1 MPEKSLQERTRLTK
15 RGGHARMAKASDF
28 GAGPVSTHAAKK
40 SRYVVGALN
49 PQDRTSSREREPG
62 KGRVR
67 RSIARQEAATA
78 HPRWPQEKP
87 AQGTRAEAT
96 LHKSGSGRTRGSVN
110 GRKKAPSQMKIRRKG
125 GPMKRSRLH
134 GG

>member
-15 RGGHARMAKASDF
+15 RGGKARMAKASDF
-28 GAGPVSTHAAKK
+28 GVGPVSSHAAKK
-40 SRYVVGALN
+40 SRYVVGELN
-49 PQDRTSSREREPG
+49 PQDRNSSRERAPG
-62 KGRVR
+62 TGRGR
-67 RSIARQEAATA
+67 KSIVATEAAA
-78 HPRWPQEKP
+78 YRRWSKDKP

-96 LHKSGSGRTRGSVN
+96 LNKSGSGRSRGTVN

-125 GPMKRSRLH
+125 GPMKKSRLH